1 MIDLAKT
8 FASNCR
14 FFREEM
20 QLTQEQLAQKMKLH
34 RARVAEVE
42 RGRKD
47 FKLST
52 VEQFAAI
59 FKKSPSQ
66 MIAPH

>member
-1 MIDLAKT
+1 VIELNT
-8 FASNCR
+8 IFGRNCR
-14 FFREEM
+14 RLRESCE
-20 QLTQEQLAQKMKLH
+20 LTQQQLADENELH

-59 FKKSPSQ
+59 FGKSPSE
-66 MIAPH
+66 MITPY